1 MGGTK
6 RVEGWNKI
14 LWMCNGGG
22 GGGRTPPP
30 WLRTC
35 FYSEMSLGRTP
46 DPPPRWRPEGLHR
59 PPPELAPPFG
69 APLVL
74 GQKSTS
80 KKKRERGA
88 LDSAAFKLAP
98 IQAGRAPPPR
108 LAPMPP
114 PCTPPPLPK
123 GVARGVS
130 RLPGTLPPP
139 PPKKKIIGLHR
150 PNWVKPRGERFGGQ
164 STVVGPPP

>member
-1 MGGTK
+1 MVEQKGLKGGTK
-6 RVEGWNKI
+6 SYG
-14 LWMCNGGG
+14 CATGGG
-22 GGGRTPPP
+22 GGGSDPPP

-35 FYSEMSLGRTP
+35 FYSEMFLGRTP

-114 PCTPPPLPK
+114 PCTPPPL
-123 GVARGVS
+123 
-130 RLPGTLPPP
+130 GTPLPPP
-139 PPKKKIIGLHR
+139 PNGWSSAYLSFLINSLIAL
-150 PNWVKPRGERFGGQ
+150 NVKQ
-164 STVVGPPP
+164 

>member
-1 MGGTK
+1 MEQKGLKGGTK
-6 RVEGWNKI
+6 SYG
-14 LWMCNGGG
+14 CATG

-30 WLRTC
+30 PLATDMLLFRNV
-35 FYSEMSLGRTP
+35 LGENPRP
-46 DPPPRWRPEGLHR
+46 PPPRWRPEGLHR
-59 PPPELAPPFG
+59 PPPPELAPPFG

-114 PCTPPPLPK
+114 PCTPPPL
-123 GVARGVS
+123 VRHC
-130 RLPGTLPPP
+130 PPP
-139 PPKKKIIGLHR
+139 PMAGHR
-150 PNWVKPRGERFGGQ
+150 HTFL
-164 STVVGPPP
+164 S

>member
-22 GGGRTPPP
+22 GGSDASPLATDMLLFRNV
-30 WLRTC
+30 
-35 FYSEMSLGRTP
+35 LGENPRP
-46 DPPPRWRPEGLHR
+46 PPPRWRPEGLHP

-114 PCTPPPLPK
+114 PCTPPPPRPL
-123 GVARGVS
+123 VRHC
-130 RLPGTLPPP
+130 PPP
-139 PPKKKIIGLHR
+139 NGWSSAYLSFLINSLIAL
-150 PNWVKPRGERFGGQ
+150 NVKQ
-164 STVVGPPP
+164 

>member
-1 MGGTK
+1 MEQQGLKGGTK
-6 RVEGWNKI
+6 SYG
-14 LWMCNGGG
+14 CATGGG
-22 GGGRTPPP
+22 VGRLPPGYGHASIQKFLGENPRPPP
-30 WLRTC
+30 PQVA
-35 FYSEMSLGRTP
+35 S
-46 DPPPRWRPEGLHR
+46 EGLHL

-114 PCTPPPLPK
+114 PCTPPPC
-123 GVARGVS
+123 
-130 RLPGTLPPP
+130 PPWYATAP
-139 PPKKKIIGLHR
+139 PNGWSSAYPSFLINSLIAL
-150 PNWVKPRGERFGGQ
+150 NVKQ
-164 STVVGPPP
+164 

>member
-35 FYSEMSLGRTP
+35 FYSEMFLGRTP
-46 DPPPRWRPEGLHR
+46 DPPPPGGVPRVSIG

-80 KKKRERGA
+80 KTKRERGA

-98 IQAGRAPPPR
+98 QAGRAPPQR

-114 PCTPPPLPK
+114 PCTHPSPLGTPLPPQWL
-123 GVARGVS
+123 V
-130 RLPGTLPPP
+130 
-139 PPKKKIIGLHR
+139 IGIPFFL
-150 PNWVKPRGERFGGQ
+150 N
-164 STVVGPPP
+164 

>member
-1 MGGTK
+1 MEQKGLKGGTK
-6 RVEGWNKI
+6 SYG
-14 LWMCNGGG
+14 CATGGG
-22 GGGRTPPP
+22 SDAPPGYGHASIQKCSWGEPQTP
-30 WLRTC
+30 
-35 FYSEMSLGRTP
+35 
-46 DPPPRWRPEGLHR
+46 PPPRWRPEGLHR

-114 PCTPPPLPK
+114 PCTPPPL
-123 GVARGVS
+123 VRHC
-130 RLPGTLPPP
+130 PPP
-139 PPKKKIIGLHR
+139 NGWSSAYLSFLINSLIAL
-150 PNWVKPRGERFGGQ
+150 NVKQ
-164 STVVGPPP
+164 

>member
-1 MGGTK
+1 MEQKGLKGGTK
-6 RVEGWNKI
+6 SYG
-14 LWMCNGGG
+14 CATGGG
-22 GGGRTPPP
+22 GVGRPP
-30 WLRTC
+30 LATDMLLFRNV
-35 FYSEMSLGRTP
+35 LGENPRP
-46 DPPPRWRPEGLHR
+46 PPPRWRPEGLHR
-59 PPPELAPPFG
+59 PPELAPPFG

-114 PCTPPPLPK
+114 PCTPPPL
-123 GVARGVS
+123 VRHC
-130 RLPGTLPPP
+130 PPP
-139 PPKKKIIGLHR
+139 PNGWSSAYLSFLINSLIAL
-150 PNWVKPRGERFGGQ
+150 NVKQ
-164 STVVGPPP
+164 

>member
-22 GGGRTPPP
+22 GSDASPLATDMLLFRNVLGENPRPPP
-30 WLRTC
+30 P
-35 FYSEMSLGRTP
+35 GGV
-46 DPPPRWRPEGLHR
+46 PRVSIG

-114 PCTPPPLPK
+114 PCTPPLPPL
-123 GVARGVS
+123 
-130 RLPGTLPPP
+130 GTPLPPP
-139 PPKKKIIGLHR
+139 NGWSSAYLSFLINSLIAL
-150 PNWVKPRGERFGGQ
+150 NVKQ
-164 STVVGPPP
+164 

>member
-1 MGGTK
+1 MEQNLLDVQ
-6 RVEGWNKI
+6 R
-14 LWMCNGGG
+14 

-59 PPPELAPPFG
+59 PAPRIS
-69 APLVL
+69 APLWRPFSP
-74 GQKSTS
+74 GTKIDNRQ
-80 KKKRERGA
+80 KKRERGA

-114 PCTPPPLPK
+114 PCPSPFPPPWY
-123 GVARGVS
+123 A
-130 RLPGTLPPP
+130 TAPPP
-139 PPKKKIIGLHR
+139 NGWSSAYLSFLINSLIAL
-150 PNWVKPRGERFGGQ
+150 NVKQ
-164 STVVGPPP
+164 